1 MLGLQHTSLICVY
14 LVLIPI
20 ITKAAAAPH
29 EVMVSAVSLGMIAL
43 AAAAV
48 LQALRAGPFGSGYLA
63 VPVYSAIYLGPSVMA
78 AKAGGLASFASATAR
93 EAGTTDA
100 LGCRTDGRWVSS

>member
-63 VPVYSAIYLGPSVMA
+63 RLPGAEKLAARCNPVNAPA
-78 AKAGGLASFASATAR
+78 
-93 EAGTTDA
+93 
-100 LGCRTDGRWVSS
+100 GCRNEWLELKGF